1 MARDQCE
8 VAERTVLPLVGM
20 LIVIRLLGFLAVA
33 TIGASLLAF
42 LLTRN
47 RRWLN
52 FALQVLRFSVV
63 AGLVLVLLYVLE
75 RAL

>member
-1 MARDQCE
+1 
-8 VAERTVLPLVGM
+8 M
-20 LIVIRLLGFLAVA
+20 LIVIRLLGFLAIA
-33 TIGASLLAF
+33 TIGAALLAF

-75 RAL
+75 RTL

>member
-1 MARDQCE
+1 
-8 VAERTVLPLVGM
+8 M
-20 LIVIRLLGFLAVA
+20 LIVIRLLGFLGIA
-33 TIGASLLAF
+33 TIGASLLAY

-47 RRWLN
+47 RRWLD

-75 RAL
+75 RVL

>member
-1 MARDQCE
+1 MSARCGAAD
-8 VAERTVLPLVGM
+8 RTVLRLVDV
-20 LIVIRLLGFLAVA
+20 LIVIRLLGFLAIA

-52 FALQVLRFSVV
+52 FALQVLRLSVV

-75 RAL
+75 RVL